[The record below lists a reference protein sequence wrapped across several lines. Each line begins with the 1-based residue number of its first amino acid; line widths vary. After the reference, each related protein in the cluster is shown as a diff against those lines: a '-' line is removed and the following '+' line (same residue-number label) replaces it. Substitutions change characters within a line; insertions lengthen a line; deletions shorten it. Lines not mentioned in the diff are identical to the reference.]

1 MSHNSK
7 SAWGKTG
14 KNSKFKINCKVKCTY
29 LKGQIYKE
37 NHTFFFSDLDQT
49 NSIKDNKLK
58 LEILRVLRKG

>member
-14 KNSKFKINCKVKCTY
+14 KNSKCKINCKVKCTY

-49 NSIKDNKLK
+49 I
-58 LEILRVLRKG
+58 IL